1 MGIIT
6 NEAFAKEIR
15 DVSKTAFG
23 MSYLILKNGSD
34 CEDAMSAAILA
45 AYENRRALRKRESFR
60 AWFLQILRNE
70 SFRILR
76 QRRRVVQTE
85 QLPETPYMESDAAE
99 TLDVRAA
106 LMRLTENQQNA
117 LYLRQQGYALEEIA
131 DILEIP
137 VGTVK
142 SRLARAKETLRTEL
156 EETYHA

>member
-1 MGIIT
+1 
-6 NEAFAKEIR
+6 
-15 DVSKTAFG
+15 
-23 MSYLILKNGSD
+23 
-34 CEDAMSAAILA
+34 
-45 AYENRRALRKRESFR
+45 
-60 AWFLQILRNE
+60 
-70 SFRILR
+70 
-76 QRRRVVQTE
+76 
-85 QLPETPYMESDAAE
+85 MESDAAE

>member
-1 MGIIT
+1 MISD
-6 NEAFAKEIR
+6 NAFAQEVR
-15 DVSKTAFG
+15 EVTDTAFAV
-23 MSYLILKNGSD
+23 SYLILGNSTD
-34 CEDAMSAAILA
+34 CEDAVGQAILQ
-45 AYENRRALRKRESFR
+45 AYESRGKLRKRESFR